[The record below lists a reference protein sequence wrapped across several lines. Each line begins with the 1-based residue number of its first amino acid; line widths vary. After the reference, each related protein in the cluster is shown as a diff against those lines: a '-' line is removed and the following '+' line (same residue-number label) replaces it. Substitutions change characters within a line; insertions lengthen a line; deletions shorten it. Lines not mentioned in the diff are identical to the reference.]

1 MSEKT
6 IGYIINESAIP
17 GFQETNIINQ
27 DKKGRLIA
35 ETKCQTAD
43 ELNRNQRIY
52 PEAELFP
59 QLTCPR
65 TRELLES
72 GYMRGEMGHPLSNE
86 LVRQQTIDDTR
97 TCVQFLKF
105 WTEGKDV
112 WARYRGTNNAFGKA
126 INDDLADGCKPA
138 FSLRALG
145 NLVKTPRG
153 SEVHNLRM
161 ITYDC
166 VIYPSHPGAYTQ
178 RVLSSVNESAML
190 SEEKPHLQIAAEAA
204 NLNYYYDVLQLHSE
218 DKVVPFYNSSVI
230 NYVKSESA
238 NFKFLKECFDFAYD
252 TINLN
257 EDGSRVSLKTK
268 DGDTIVVNLE
278 KYIQNDIMEYCDFMN
293 HITNPDINA

>member
-6 IGYIINESAIP
+6 IGYIINESSIP

-43 ELNRNQRIY
+43 ELNRNHRIY
-52 PEAELFP
+52 PENELFP

-65 TRELLES
+65 TMELLES
-72 GYMRGEMGHPLSNE
+72 GYMRGEMGHPLSTE

-112 WARYRGTNNAFGKA
+112 WARYRGTNNAFGNA
-126 INDDLADGCKPA
+126 INEDLADGCKPA

-166 VIYPSHPGAYTQ
+166 VIFPSHPGAYTQ
-178 RVLSSVNESAML
+178 RVLSSVNESAGL
-190 SEEKPHLQIAAEAA
+190 VDDPKSHLQIAAESAGMD
-204 NLNYYYDVLQLHSE
+204 YYYDVLYHNDDRVE
-218 DKVVPFYNSSVI
+218 PFYNSSVV

-252 TINLN
+252 TISLN
-257 EDGSRVSLKTK
+257 EDASRVSLKTK

-293 HITNPDINA
+293 HVINPNINA

>member
-1 MSEKT
+1 M
-6 IGYIINESAIP
+6 
-17 GFQETNIINQ
+17 
-27 DKKGRLIA
+27 
-35 ETKCQTAD
+35 
-43 ELNRNQRIY
+43 
-52 PEAELFP
+52 
-59 QLTCPR
+59 
-65 TRELLES
+65 ELLEA
-72 GYMRGEMGHPLSNE
+72 GYMRGEMGHPLSTE

-112 WARYRGTNNAFGKA
+112 WARYRGTNNAFGNA
-126 INDDLADGCKPA
+126 INEDLADGCKPA

-166 VIYPSHPGAYTQ
+166 VIFPSHPGAYTQ

-190 SEEKPHLQIAAEAA
+190 SDEKSHLQIAAESAGID
-204 NLNYYYDVLQLHSE
+204 YYYDVLHHNE
-218 DKVVPFYNSSVI
+218 DKVEPFYNSSVI

-252 TINLN
+252 NISV
-257 EDGSRVSLKTK
+257 DKSGTK
-268 DGDTIVVNLE
+268 VLLTTKEGEHLVVNIE
-278 KYIQNDIMEYCDFMN
+278 SYIYDELSRYNNKVEF
-293 HITNPDINA
+293 